1 MSSSRLV
8 SSDEKLL
15 NQTLAD
21 LLASLPHKISSP
33 LFHWAETRPGAV
45 AVRDHLG
52 QVCTYAELAERV
64 RQVQTMLTGQG
75 IGPGAR
81 VLLLN
86 ENSVSLVVLILALS
100 ELGAWSVIVNARMSA
115 SEITRI
121 RDHADPK
128 AIIYLLD
135 SQAAQQHWQASSE
148 HSGAIELALPQC
160 RLGLEINPESDVEQ
174 TGSQQVAALI
184 YTTGTTGAPKGVM
197 LSHRNILYVAAVTSR
212 LRGMQASDRI
222 YAVLPISHVFG
233 LAAVFLASIYTGSEL
248 VLADRFEPGQA
259 MATMQAQR
267 ITGLFGVPAMYA
279 RLLEYARIRQLKPAD
294 IPRLRFMYS
303 GGAPLDPV
311 IKSRTE
317 ELFGLR
323 LLNAYGMTESGPTIC
338 QVRCNETPDS
348 CTVGRPLPGLDIR
361 VVGADGNVVEPG
373 EVGELHVRG
382 PNIMLGYFRNPE
394 ASAAVLDQDGFL
406 NTGDLV
412 RFDEQGNMHIA
423 GRSKE
428 LIIHSGFNVY
438 PPEVEAVLAK
448 HPDVTLCAV
457 IGEQNA
463 GNEDVVAY
471 VQRAPGSVLSV
482 ETLQA
487 FIKADLAAYKRPSRI
502 VFMEQLP
509 TAPSG
514 KVLKH
519 MLSAVQGSV

>member
-1 MSSSRLV
+1 M
-8 SSDEKLL
+8 
-15 NQTLAD
+15 AD
-21 LLASLPHKISSP
+21 LLATLPHKISSP
-33 LFHWAETRPGAV
+33 LLHWAKASPGAV

-52 QVCTYAELAERV
+52 NACTYAELAERV
-64 RQVQTMLTGQG
+64 RQAQIVLAAHG
-75 IGPGAR
+75 IGPDAR

-115 SEITRI
+115 SEIKRI
-121 RDHADPK
+121 RDHAEPE
-128 AIIYLLD
+128 AVVYLLD
-135 SQAAQQHWQASSE
+135 SRAAQQHWQALGD
-148 HSGAIELALPQC
+148 HPDAAGKQLELNLDLGLQTS
-160 RLGLEINPESDVEQ
+160 RLGIEINPFAQ
-174 TGSQQVAALI
+174 TRQRDPQSAAVAALI

-197 LSHRNILYVAAVTSR
+197 LSHRNILYVAAVTSK

-233 LAAVFLASIYTGSEL
+233 LAAVFLASLYMGAEL
-248 VLADRFEPGQA
+248 VLADRFDPEQ
-259 MATMQAQR
+259 TMETLRVQG

-279 RLLEYARIRQLKPAD
+279 RLLEYATIRQLKPTD
-294 IPRLRFMYS
+294 MPRLRFMYS

-311 IKSRTE
+311 IKAKTE

-338 QVRCNETPDS
+338 QVRCDETPDS
-348 CTVGRPLPGLDIR
+348 CTVGRPLPGLDIK
-361 VVGADGNVVEPG
+361 VLGVDGKEVEPG
-373 EVGELHVRG
+373 AVGELHVRG

-394 ASAAVLDQDGFL
+394 ATAAVLDQDGFL

-412 RFDEQGNMHIA
+412 RCDEQGNMHIA

-457 IGEQNA
+457 IGEEHA
-463 GNEDVVAY
+463 GNEEVVAF
-471 VQRAPGSVLSV
+471 VQRAPGSTLSAQA
-482 ETLQA
+482 LQEY
-487 FIKADLAAYKRPSRI
+487 IKADLAAYKRPGRI

-519 MLSAVQGSV
+519 RLSARQGADG